1 MKRYDLQKKG
11 FISYADFFDIIVPF
25 ERKIR
30 DEVEKRIP
38 KTNCTEIILSREINN
53 SLNNLFK
60 ILIDL
65 ENRANIEKKS
75 LNINIKEIFNIFDN
89 NNQGYFYFPNFITYL
104 KSYGLLNDDFI
115 NPDLLYIRLDKKRN
129 GRIDFEEFVDEML
142 TL

>member
-11 FISYADFFDIIVPF
+11 FISYADFYDIIVPF

-38 KTNCTEIILSREINN
+38 KTNCVEIILSREINN
-53 SLNNLFK
+53 SLKNLFK
-60 ILIDL
+60 ILIDF

-89 NNQGYFYFPNFITYL
+89 NNQGFFYFPNFITYL
-104 KSYGLLNDDFI
+104 NSYGLLNNDYI
-115 NPDLLYIRLDKKRN
+115 NPDLLYIRMDKNRN
-129 GRIDFEEFVDEML
+129 GRIDFKEFVDEMVAI
-142 TL
+142 